1 MGHREEQDAAR
12 ARKKQ
17 EREARDAEQDKK
29 MKDGA
34 WRMKWKRAV
43 LPYQDLQDILVGQGL
58 VQDGHRVL
66 YWSAG
71 PDGLHITTAPDE

>member
-1 MGHREEQDAAR
+1 MGHREEQEAAR
-12 ARKKQ
+12 AKKKQ
-17 EREARDAEQDKK
+17 EREAQLVEQDKK

-43 LPYQDLQDILVGQGL
+43 LPYQVLQDILVGQGI

-66 YWSAG
+66 YWSAW